1 MKKPNTTHTP
11 GRTRQQ
17 WELWPDYTNKEICVG
32 AVQPHSNLVCAA
44 AVVPYTDKEEGF
56 AVARLIAAA
65 PELLEAL
72 EDILTFLPPE
82 WVAGP
87 AGDRGRAAI
96 AKATGKG
103 QP

>member
-1 MKKPNTTHTP
+1 
-11 GRTRQQ
+11 
-17 WELWPDYTNKEICVG
+17 
-32 AVQPHSNLVCAA
+32 
-44 AVVPYTDKEEGF
+44 
-56 AVARLIAAA
+56 
-65 PELLEAL
+65 LEAL